1 MKTPACRY
9 AESTRRDGRNAGL
22 FELAGGLDRYLG
34 TRIGDLAQR
43 CHDLDGYP
51 SALGAGDQSREHL
64 FVLSADLPVGDTL
77 ADLSAQLV
85 LGCTFHFGLGL
96 RGGPTRGRG
105 GGVLHLA
112 AGAQRKR
119 KGSGGQWRRSGG
131 FIVRSSHGLDG
142 PLFDP
147 LRDRALPYAH
157 QPWARVVVGRPE
169 KRRSH
174 AWSGAR
180 FGHIPVTDRP
190 TVTEA
195 CLRCIRSSFLD

>member
-1 MKTPACRY
+1 VEETYSLGSSKVDPSLPMC

-22 FELAGGLDRYLG
+22 FELAGGLDRCLG

-77 ADLSAQLV
+77 ADLPAQLG

-105 GGVLHLA
+105 CCVLRLA
-112 AGAQRKR
+112 VGAQRKR
-119 KGSGGQWRRSGG
+119 KVSGEGWRRSGG
-131 FIVRSSHGLDG
+131 SS
-142 PLFDP
+142 F
-147 LRDRALPYAH
+147 
-157 QPWARVVVGRPE
+157 
-169 KRRSH
+169 
-174 AWSGAR
+174 
-180 FGHIPVTDRP
+180 DRP
-190 TVTEA
+190 TVSTGP
-195 CLRCIRSSFLD
+195 CSIRSATEPCHTPISPGPE